1 MRIRKVPL
9 IFLLMIGA
17 AFPAFGGQFDS
28 MYAAQSRLTSDE
40 MLQVWQEKFPGLL
53 EAILGAA
60 EHARETGN
68 YYLTGID
75 TPIAWN
81 VTAANDVVVNSVD
94 SGYFMAL
101 RGPDYKPLFPG
112 LTADTQGVTVE
123 AGNDLLV
130 VPKASSQGG
139 FGYAVSADPDTR
151 VTLMVGNRII
161 LMTPVNQESPDHY
174 DGTSI
179 YAGESSAINMN
190 AAEIYLYGS
199 VTQNPH
205 SVVELSASKGVYFIS
220 PTSDSSS
227 GDGMLN
233 LMLAD
238 MEVDAPTV
246 FMGRTVNLGMLL
258 FGINHPSNL
267 YIGVNDS
274 KGIETKDVYFSR
286 NVRVE
291 TESQLK
297 VKASDSVT
305 FAKEL
310 ALLTS
315 GDAEITSK
323 KIGINNLRLG
333 NIGATGTFNVLDG
346 GVMAIKE
353 PASIGSNSKLNINLG
368 KEAGLSASFNTK
380 DKGSTVINLE
390 KGAYW
395 YSPQS
400 STISQLSLQSG
411 SFVDLGPMNGQMTI
425 TTKRLTGD
433 QGVFRLA
440 SGSRGSIHITE
451 SSEGNHQVLLASS
464 GKSIQDTGYMYH
476 IVAADAS
483 PSGQDN
489 ATFSLAN
496 KGVVDIGPYEY
507 KFDLRQYGDESTR
520 DWVITSQVSERPEP
534 GLPAM
539 PDNPNLPTPGLDP
552 LPPSPAQPDNPNL
565 PTPGVTPPPQ
575 PAEPDNPNLPTPGVT
590 PPDQPAEPDNPNLPT
605 PSVPGESGS
614 ESNKPVLIP
623 KPDLKPLP
631 FDPSNPPIV
640 PPAEVKPI
648 GLSASAKMVLAGVNS
663 GAQVIQY
670 LGSLD
675 DMRARMGEVRD
686 GADAGPYV
694 LYRYDRS
701 RLNSYPGI
709 SSRVRFSTY
718 SLGLDSKVTPN
729 WIVGGAVVFTDGDIK
744 LSDGFGSKT
753 DSNSAGIKLYS
764 TWHNTA
770 GTYADTVLTFNH
782 HSTRIYAE
790 MRDELSSHANYSNI
804 GLGLSQE
811 VGHRFIFP
819 TSSETREWFVEPQAQ
834 LSYYFMDGKRFS
846 MSNGMSVNLRS
857 NNSLNGR
864 LGVVAGQKFSGKE
877 GKSAGQ
883 VYVRAGVD
891 HEFLGK
897 TKMDMNEFSFEDRS
911 IGTRVYYGLGG
922 EAVVNK
928 SFKVFGQVNREH
940 GSRMKTDFQFKA
952 GLKYIF

>member
-1 MRIRKVPL
+1 M
-9 IFLLMIGA
+9 LLLAVGA
-17 AFPAFGGQFDS
+17 VSSAYGGQLDA
-28 MYAAQSRLTSDE
+28 MYATQSQVISSDL
-40 MLQVWQEKFPGLL
+40 LQVWQDKFPGLL
-53 EAILGAA
+53 ESIINASKYAQD
-60 EHARETGN
+60 TGN
-68 YYLTGID
+68 YYLTGIA

-81 VTAANDVVVNSVD
+81 VTASNDVVVNTIN

-101 RGPDYKPLFPG
+101 RGSNYQPLFPG
-112 LTADTQGVTVE
+112 LTASTQGVTVT
-123 AGNDLLV
+123 AGNDLIV
-130 VPKASSQGG
+130 APKPRSQGG
-139 FGYAVSADPDTR
+139 FGYAVSADPDTEINL
-151 VTLMVGNRII
+151 TAGNRII
-161 LMTPVNQESPDHY
+161 LLTPVDQEDHY
-174 DGTSI
+174 DELSVC
-179 YAGESSAINMN
+179 AGESSSIDMH
-190 AAEIYLYGS
+190 AAELYLYGS
-199 VTQNPH
+199 ITQNPY
-205 SVVELSASKGVYFIS
+205 SNVDLSASKGVYLITQIS
-220 PTSDSSS
+220 GESL
-227 GDGMLN
+227 GDEMVN

-238 MEVDAPTV
+238 MEIDAPTV
-246 FMGRTVNLGMLL
+246 LIERTVNLGMLL

-267 YIGVNDS
+267 FIGMDNS
-274 KGIETKDVYFSR
+274 KGIETQDVYFGK
-286 NVRVE
+286 NVTVE
-291 TESQLK
+291 TESKLR
-297 VKASDSVT
+297 VNASKSVI
-305 FAKEL
+305 FAKRL
-310 ALLTS
+310 SLLTS

-323 KIGINNLRLG
+323 QIGVNELFLG
-333 NIGATGTFNVLDG
+333 NIGATGTFNVLGDG
-346 GVMAIKE
+346 AMSVKEMA
-353 PASIGSNSKLNINLG
+353 SVGSNSKLTINLG
-368 KEAGLSASFNTK
+368 EGAGLSAAFNTN
-380 DKGSTVINLE
+380 DRGSTIINLE

-400 STISQLSLQSG
+400 STISRLALQPG
-411 SFVDLGPMNGQMTI
+411 SFVDLGPMNGRMTI
-425 TTKRLTGD
+425 TTKRLVGD
-433 QGVFRLA
+433 QGVFRLV

-451 SSEGNHQVLLASS
+451 GSEGNHQVLLASS
-464 GKSIQDTGYMYH
+464 GRSIQDTGYMYH
-476 IVAADAS
+476 IVAADSS

-489 ATFSLAN
+489 AAFSLAN
-496 KGVVDIGPYEY
+496 DGVVDIGPYEY
-507 KFDLRQYGDESTR
+507 KFDLRQYGDENTR

-534 GLPAM
+534 DLPAM

-565 PTPGVTPPPQ
+565 PTPGVTPPP
-575 PAEPDNPNLPTPGVT
+575 
-590 PPDQPAEPDNPNLPT
+590 QPAEPDNPNLPT

-764 TWHNTA
+764 TWYNAA

-782 HSTRIYAE
+782 HSTRIHAE

-811 VGHRFIFP
+811 VGHRFVFP

-883 VYVRAGVD
+883 VYVRAGVY

>member
-1 MRIRKVPL
+1 MRSRKVPL
-9 IFLLMIGA
+9 ILLLTIGA
-17 AFPAFGGQFDS
+17 ASSAFGGQFDS
-28 MYAAQSRLTSDE
+28 MYVARSRLNSTDL
-40 MLQVWQEKFPGLL
+40 LQVWKDKFPGLY
-53 EAILGAA
+53 EKIIDASK
-60 EHARETGN
+60 HARDTGN
-68 YYLTGID
+68 YYLTGIQS
-75 TPIAWN
+75 PVAWS
-81 VTAANDVVVNSVD
+81 VTASNDIVVNSID
-94 SGYFMAL
+94 AGYFINL
-101 RGPDYKPLFPG
+101 RGPDYQLLFPG
-112 LTADTQGVTVE
+112 LTASNQGVTVD
-123 AGNDLLV
+123 AGNDLIV
-130 VPKASSQGG
+130 MPDATSVGG
-139 FGYAVSADPDTR
+139 FGYAVSAYYATEANL
-151 VTLMVGNRII
+151 TAGNRIV
-161 LMTPVNQESPDHY
+161 LMTAADEGNYVHF

-179 YAGESSAINMN
+179 YAGESAKVNLN
-190 AAEIYLYGS
+190 APEIYIYGS
-199 VTQNPH
+199 VIQNPY
-205 SVVELSASKGVYFIS
+205 SLVDLSATKGVYLVT
-220 PTSDSSS
+220 PTSGGAL
-227 GDGMLN
+227 GDETVH

-238 MEVDAPTV
+238 MEINAPTV
-246 FMGRTVNLGMLL
+246 LLERTVNLGMFI

-267 YIGVNDS
+267 FIGMDNSD
-274 KGIETKDVYFSR
+274 GIETKDIYFGK
-286 NVRVE
+286 NVTVE
-291 TESQLK
+291 TQSKLR
-297 VKASDSVT
+297 VNALNSVV
-305 FAKEL
+305 FAKKL
-310 ALLTS
+310 SLLTN
-315 GDAEITSK
+315 GDAVITSK
-323 KIGINNLRLG
+323 RIGVNNLFLG
-333 NIGATGTFNVLDG
+333 NIGALGAFNVLDNG
-346 GVMAIKE
+346 SMFVKE
-353 PASIGSNSKLNINLG
+353 TASVGSNSKLNINLG
-368 KEAGLSASFNTK
+368 EGAGLTASFNTN
-380 DKGSTVINLE
+380 DNGSTAINLKE
-390 KGAYW
+390 GAYW
-395 YSPQS
+395 YSPKTS
-400 STISQLSLQSG
+400 KISQLTLQPG
-411 SFVDLGPMNGQMTI
+411 SFVDLGPKDGQITI

-433 QGVFRLA
+433 QGIFRLV

-565 PTPGVTPPPQ
+565 PTPGVTPPP
-575 PAEPDNPNLPTPGVT
+575 
-590 PPDQPAEPDNPNLPT
+590 QPAEPDNPNLPT

>member
-9 IFLLMIGA
+9 ILLLTIGVA
-17 AFPAFGGQFDS
+17 TSAFGGQFDS
-28 MYAAQSRLTSDE
+28 MYAVQSRLSSTDL
-40 MLQVWQEKFPGLL
+40 LQVWKDKFPGLY
-53 EAILGAA
+53 EKIIDASNQA
-60 EHARETGN
+60 HDTGN
-68 YYLTGID
+68 YYLTGIQ
-75 TPIAWN
+75 TPVAWS
-81 VTAANDVVVNSVD
+81 VTASNDVVVNSINA
-94 SGYFMAL
+94 GYFVNL
-101 RGPDYKPLFPG
+101 RGPDYQPLFPG
-112 LTADTQGVTVE
+112 LTASNQGVTVD
-123 AGNDLLV
+123 AGNDLIV
-130 VPKASSQGG
+130 MPNATSVGG
-139 FGYAVSADPDTR
+139 FGYGISADSGTEVN
-151 VTLMVGNRII
+151 VTAGNRII
-161 LMTPVNQESPDHY
+161 LMTAADKGNYVHF

-179 YAGESSAINMN
+179 FSGESAKVNLN
-190 AAEIYLYGS
+190 ASEIYIYGS
-199 VTQNPH
+199 VIQNPY
-205 SVVELSASKGVYFIS
+205 SLVDLSATKGVYLVT
-220 PTSDSSS
+220 PTNGEVL
-227 GDGMLN
+227 GDETVN

-238 MEVDAPTV
+238 MEIDAPTV
-246 FMGRTVNLGMLL
+246 LLERTVSLGMLL
-258 FGINHPSNL
+258 FGSNHPSNL
-267 YIGVNDS
+267 FIGMDNS
-274 KGIETKDVYFSR
+274 EGIETQDVYFSK
-286 NVRVE
+286 NVTVE
-291 TESQLK
+291 TQSKLR
-297 VKASDSVT
+297 VNASSSVI
-305 FAKEL
+305 FAKKL
-310 ALLTS
+310 SLLTS
-315 GDAEITSK
+315 GDAVIISK
-323 KIGINNLRLG
+323 QIGINNLFLG
-333 NIGATGTFNVLDG
+333 NIGATGTFNVIGDG
-346 GVMAIKE
+346 SMFVKE
-353 PASIGSNSKLNINLG
+353 TASVGSNSKLNVNLG
-368 KEAGLSASFNTK
+368 EGAGLSASFNTN

-395 YSPQS
+395 YSPRS

-411 SFVDLGPMNGQMTI
+411 SFVDLGPMNEQMTI

-433 QGVFRLA
+433 QGIFRLV

-476 IVAADAS
+476 IVAADSS

-489 ATFSLAN
+489 ATLSLAN

-507 KFDLRQYGDESTR
+507 KFGLKQYGDKSTR

-534 GLPAM
+534 DLPAM
-539 PDNPNLPTPGLDP
+539 PD
-552 LPPSPAQPDNPNL
+552 SPNL
-565 PTPGVTPPPQ
+565 PTPGV
-575 PAEPDNPNLPTPGVT
+575 
-590 PPDQPAEPDNPNLPT
+590 
-605 PSVPGESGS
+605 PGESGS
-614 ESNKPVLIP
+614 TSNNPALIP

-640 PPAEVKPI
+640 PSEEVKPI

-701 RLNSYPGI
+701 RLNSYPSI

-729 WIVGGAVVFTDGDIK
+729 WIVGGSVVFTDGDIK

-764 TWHNTA
+764 TWYNTA

-782 HSTRIYAE
+782 YSTRIHAE

-804 GLGLSQE
+804 GIGLSQE

-819 TSSETREWFVEPQAQ
+819 TSSETHEWFVEPQAQ
-834 LSYYFMDGKRFS
+834 LSYYFMDGKRFA
-846 MSNGMSVNLRS
+846 MSNGMSVKLRS

-883 VYVRAGVD
+883 VYVRVGVD

-911 IGTRVYYGLGG
+911 IGPRVYYGLGG

>member
-1 MRIRKVPL
+1 MRIRKGPL

-17 AFPAFGGQFDS
+17 AFPAFGGQFNS

-179 YAGESSAINMN
+179 YAGESSEINMN

-205 SVVELSASKGVYFIS
+205 SIVELSASKGVYFIS

-233 LMLAD
+233 LMLAE

-274 KGIETKDVYFSR
+274 KGIETKDVYFSK

-315 GDAEITSK
+315 GNAEITSK
-323 KIGINNLRLG
+323 KIGISNLRLG

-346 GVMAIKE
+346 GVMAIKD

-368 KEAGLSASFNTK
+368 KEAGLSGSFNTNN
-380 DKGSTVINLE
+380 KGSTVINLDE
-390 KGAYW
+390 GAYW
-395 YSPQS
+395 YSPQN
-400 STISQLSLQSG
+400 STISQLALQPG
-411 SFVDLGPMNGQMTI
+411 SFVDLGPMSGQTTI

-433 QGVFRLA
+433 QGVFRLV

-451 SSEGNHQVLLASS
+451 HSEGNHQVLLASS

-476 IVAADAS
+476 IVAADSS

-507 KFDLRQYGDESTR
+507 KFALRQYGDKNTR
-520 DWVITSQVSERPEP
+520 DWVVTSQVSGRPVP

-539 PDNPNLPTPGLDP
+539 PDNPNLPTP
-552 LPPSPAQPDNPNL
+552 
-565 PTPGVTPPPQ
+565 
-575 PAEPDNPNLPTPGVT
+575 
-590 PPDQPAEPDNPNLPT
+590 
-605 PSVPGESGS
+605 SVPGPSDS
-614 ESNKPVLIP
+614 ESNIPVLIP
-623 KPDLKPLP
+623 KPELKPLP
-631 FDPSNPPIV
+631 FDPAN

-648 GLSASAKMVLAGVNS
+648 GLSASAKMVLASVNS
-663 GAQVIQY
+663 GAQVVQY

-675 DMRARMGEVRD
+675 DMRTRMGEVRD

-753 DSNSAGIKLYS
+753 ESNSAGIKLYS
-764 TWHNTA
+764 TWYNTA

-782 HSTRIYAE
+782 HSTRIHAE
-790 MRDELSSHANYSNI
+790 MRDEFSSHANYSNI
-804 GLGLSQE
+804 GIGLSQE
-811 VGHRFIFP
+811 VGHRFVFP
-819 TSSETREWFVEPQAQ
+819 TSSDTREWFFEPQAQ

-857 NNSLNGR
+857 NNSFNGR

-877 GKSAGQ
+877 GMSAGQ

-928 SFKVFGQVNREH
+928 TFKVFGQVNREH

>member
-9 IFLLMIGA
+9 ILLLAIGA
-17 AFPAFGGQFDS
+17 VPSAFGGQFDS
-28 MYAAQSRLTSDE
+28 MYAAQSRLSSTDL
-40 MLQVWQEKFPGLL
+40 LQVWKDKFPGLY
-53 EAILGAA
+53 EKIIDASNQA
-60 EHARETGN
+60 HETGN
-68 YYLTGID
+68 YYLTGIQ
-75 TPIAWN
+75 TPVAWS
-81 VTAANDVVVNSVD
+81 VTASNDIVVNSINA
-94 SGYFMAL
+94 GYFINL
-101 RGPDYKPLFPG
+101 RGPDYRPLFPG
-112 LTADTQGVTVE
+112 LTASNQNVTID
-123 AGNDLLV
+123 AGNDLIV
-130 VPKASSQGG
+130 MPKATSVGG
-139 FGYAVSADPDTR
+139 FGYAVSADHGTE
-151 VTLMVGNRII
+151 VNLAAGNRII
-161 LMTPVNQESPDHY
+161 LLTAADEGNYFHL

-179 YAGESSAINMN
+179 ISGESAKVNMN
-190 AAEIYLYGS
+190 SSEIYVYGS
-199 VTQNPH
+199 VTQNPY
-205 SVVELSASKGVYFIS
+205 SLIDLSATKGVYLVT
-220 PTSDSSS
+220 PTSGQAL
-227 GDGMLN
+227 GDEMVN

-238 MEVDAPTV
+238 MEIDAPTV
-246 FMGRTVNLGMLL
+246 LLERTINLGMLL
-258 FGINHPSNL
+258 FGVNHPSNL
-267 YIGVNDS
+267 FIGMDNLE
-274 KGIETKDVYFSR
+274 GIETRDVYFGK
-286 NVRVE
+286 NVTVE
-291 TESQLK
+291 TQSKLR
-297 VKASDSVT
+297 VNATNSVI
-305 FAKEL
+305 FAQKL
-310 ALLTS
+310 SLLTS
-315 GDAEITSK
+315 GEAVITSK
-323 KIGINNLRLG
+323 QIGVNNLFLG
-333 NIGATGTFNVLDG
+333 NIGATGTFNVSGDG
-346 GVMAIKE
+346 SMSVKE
-353 PASIGSNSKLNINLG
+353 TASIGSNSKLNINLG
-368 KEAGLSASFNTK
+368 EEAGLSASFNTN
-380 DKGSTVINLE
+380 DKGLTVINLE

-395 YSPQS
+395 YSPRN
-400 STISQLSLQSG
+400 STISQLSLQPG
-411 SFVDLGPMNGQMTI
+411 SFVDLGPMDGQMTI
-425 TTKRLTGD
+425 TTKLLTGD
-433 QGVFRLA
+433 QGVFRLV

-451 SSEGNHQVLLASS
+451 SSEGNHLVLLASS

-476 IVAADAS
+476 IVAADSS
-483 PSGQDN
+483 PSGRDN
-489 ATFSLAN
+489 AAFSLAN

-507 KFDLRQYGDESTR
+507 KFGLRQYGDRNTR
-520 DWVITSQVSERPEP
+520 DWVVTSQVSERPEP

-539 PDNPNLPTPGLDP
+539 PDTPNLPTPGLDP
-552 LPPSPAQPDNPNL
+552 LPPPSDQPDNPNP
-565 PTPGVTPPPQ
+565 PTPDVTS
-575 PAEPDNPNLPTPGVT
+575 
-590 PPDQPAEPDNPNLPT
+590 PDQPAEPDNPNLPT
-605 PSVPGESGS
+605 PSVPDESGS
-614 ESNKPVLIP
+614 TSNKPALIP

-640 PPAEVKPI
+640 QPAEVKPI

-709 SSRVRFSTY
+709 NSRVRFSTY

-753 DSNSAGIKLYS
+753 DSNSAGFKLYS
-764 TWHNTA
+764 TWYNTA

-782 HSTRIYAE
+782 HSTRIHAE

-804 GLGLSQE
+804 GIGLSQE
-811 VGHRFIFP
+811 VGHRFVFP
-819 TSSETREWFVEPQAQ
+819 TSSDTREWFVEPQAQ

-877 GKSAGQ
+877 GKSASQ

-891 HEFLGK
+891 YEFLGK
-897 TKMDMNEFSFEDRS
+897 TKMDMNEFSFEDHS

-928 SFKVFGQVNREH
+928 TFKLFGQVNREH